1 MYGPEIGK
9 RAVWFV
15 SILLVETWNNKNF
28 QIGHINSTCL
38 SSFLHELRVVF
49 SDWKGV
55 SFFKV
60 ESPGNCTL
68 SGDFLWKGCIWL
80 SDFLKYY
87 KSQEQRSKSK
97 DPRTKN
103 QEQRSK
109 IHEPG
114 HKNQDIC
121 MLKFLIRLIC
131 SMSIRFP
138 LWGRSIFVLLE
149 PFIRW
154 QTNQKRYETNEC
166 KRSNCK
172 L

>member
-1 MYGPEIGK
+1 MYGPEISK
-9 RAVWFV
+9 PAVWFV
-15 SILLVETWNNKNF
+15 FILVVETWNNKNL
-28 QIGHINSTCL
+28 QTGHFKSTCL
-38 SSFLHELRVVF
+38 YLFLHELRVVF

-87 KSQEQRSKSK
+87 KIQESSA
-97 DPRTKN
+97 KN

>member
-15 SILLVETWNNKNF
+15 SILLVETWNNKNL
-28 QIGHINSTCL
+28 QTGHFKSTCL

-87 KSQEQRSKSK
+87 KIQESRAKNQEPRAKNK
-97 DPRTKN
+97 DPRVKCKEPRAKN
-103 QEQRSK
+103 QEQRSMS
-109 IHEPG
+109 
-114 HKNQDIC
+114 QDI
-121 MLKFLIRLIC
+121 KTK
-131 SMSIRFP
+131 
-138 LWGRSIFVLLE
+138 IFACWN
-149 PFIRW
+149 F
-154 QTNQKRYETNEC
+154 
-166 KRSNCK
+166 
-172 L
+172 